1 MWSEYGD
8 NGKGVAIGYDKNII
22 TQYHILARFEERSET
37 IRGRVVFLPVIYSEE
52 LFREYVRKAL
62 HDYIKRSSLNIEY
75 AHGIL
80 HAYLI
85 RLCSLYKRE
94 SFECENEV
102 RGLIGVDKH
111 KSPPYKLEERSTDYG
126 IAYYTKVKFACNNI
140 TSIREIVLGPLF
152 EQSDEQLRS
161 KLDDLGLNNIKIRRS
176 ICTCNDAVNP

>member
-22 TQYHILARFEERSET
+22 TQYHILARFEEHFQPIS
-37 IRGRVVFLPVIYSEE
+37 GRVVFHPVIYSEE
-52 LFREYVRKAL
+52 LFREYVREAL

-102 RGLIGVDKH
+102 RGLIEVDKH

-176 ICTCNDAVNP
+176 INL